1 MLPSSN
7 PAVSSVVTSIG
18 PENGDVTAVCDSAVG
33 ETATGEYRAVM
44 ATTPSGFGATD
55 IGLIVMAVIWG
66 VNYTVVKTGIQSLE
80 PVTFNGLRVG
90 LAAMVL
96 IVVAST
102 VRGVPFPSRKDAW
115 TLAALGLMGNG
126 MYQLMFILGMARTRA
141 GIAALVIA
149 AGPAWIAIISKL
161 LGREQLARRGWAG
174 IGLQLLGIA
183 AVVGSASA
191 IEASSDAMIGAAMI
205 AAGSIMWALFSVL
218 LTPYTRR
225 AHPLHLSALTMSSGA
240 VLLVGIALPGIIR
253 LDFGTVKLS
262 EWAAVAYAGIG
273 ALVIAYLLFYR
284 GVRVLG
290 PTKTAMYGNLQPLI
304 ALLVA
309 WALLHETPT
318 AGQVVGAA
326 LIMGGLLLSR
336 TAGIRVPP
344 SRPPG
349 PPVSTS
355 PVRTL
360 VPATQDIS

>member
-7 PAVSSVVTSIG
+7 PAISSVVSPLEPG
-18 PENGDVTAVCDSAVG
+18 NGEVTAVFDSAVG
-33 ETATGEYRAVM
+33 ETATGEYRAILS
-44 ATTPSGFGATD
+44 AKPGGFGATD

-90 LAAMVL
+90 LAATVL
-96 IVVAST
+96 ILVAST
-102 VRGVPFPSRKDAW
+102 VRGVPFPSKKDAW

-149 AGPAWIAIISKL
+149 AGPAWIAIISTL
-161 LGREQLARRGWAG
+161 LGREHLARRGWAG
-174 IGLQLLGIA
+174 IGLQLLGIVF
-183 AVVGSASA
+183 VVGSAGG
-191 IEASSDAMIGAAMI
+191 IDAGGDALIGAAMI
-205 AAGSIMWALFSVL
+205 ATGSIMWALFSVL

-253 LDFGTVKLS
+253 LDWGSVKLS
-262 EWAAVAYAGIG
+262 EWAAVAYAGVG

-284 GVRVLG
+284 GVRILG

-318 AGQVVGAA
+318 MGQIVGAA
-326 LIMGGLLLSR
+326 FIMGGLLLSR

-344 SRPPG
+344 
-349 PPVSTS
+349 
-355 PVRTL
+355 VRSL
-360 VPATQDIS
+360 IPATQD